1 MRNTVTSGL
10 SGDLLISFNRPYCRK
25 SFEKARDR
33 LAMVSHRRVHVLNH
47 GHSEVTTTLLRESS
61 VLGSW
66 TMTVSELSLHSDPG
80 YTPGKFSWL
89 HLAPLWRHS
98 ADRLPPQTDTSA
110 PNHSCG
116 RSSWKRCLQDH
127 TKHYLPTLLL
137 LVNIKVVFFFF
148 FFFGPHK
155 LLKLHFPTN
164 YTSST
169 HLAASPLIRNHVSGR
184 LKNASPII
192 SLINSWG
199 NYPTHL
205 GSKCSTMST
214 SLMLMLPVCSLLLG
228 R

>member
-10 SGDLLISFNRPYCRK
+10 SDDLLISFNRPYCRK

-61 VLGSW
+61 VLGSR
-66 TMTVSELSLHSDPG
+66 TMTVSELSPHSDPG
-80 YTPGKFSWL
+80 YTPGKFAWL

-137 LVNIKVVFFFF
+137 LVNIKVVFFFLF
-148 FFFGPHK
+148 FFWATQVVKVTFPY
-155 LLKLHFPTN
+155 KLHIQQ
-164 YTSST
+164 TSSSIAT
-169 HLAASPLIRNHVSGR
+169 H
-184 LKNASPII
+184 
-192 SLINSWG
+192 
-199 NYPTHL
+199 
-205 GSKCSTMST
+205 SKSCLWPPKECKSNNI
-214 SLMLMLPVCSLLLG
+214 PHQLL
-228 R
+228 RKWSDPFRF

>member
-61 VLGSW
+61 VLGSR

-137 LVNIKVVFFFF
+137 LVNIKVVFFFLF
-148 FFFGPHK
+148 FFWATQVVKVTFPY
-155 LLKLHFPTN
+155 KLHIQH
-164 YTSST
+164 TSSSIAT
-169 HLAASPLIRNHVSGR
+169 H
-184 LKNASPII
+184 
-192 SLINSWG
+192 
-199 NYPTHL
+199 
-205 GSKCSTMST
+205 SKSCLWPPKECKSNNI
-214 SLMLMLPVCSLLLG
+214 PHQLLRKLSDPF
-228 R
+228 RF

>member
-10 SGDLLISFNRPYCRK
+10 SDDLLISFNRPYCRK

-137 LVNIKVVFFFF
+137 LVNIKVVFFFLF
-148 FFFGPHK
+148 FFWATQVVKVTFPY
-155 LLKLHFPTN
+155 KLHIQH
-164 YTSST
+164 TSSRITT
-169 HLAASPLIRNHVSGR
+169 H
-184 LKNASPII
+184 
-192 SLINSWG
+192 
-199 NYPTHL
+199 
-205 GSKCSTMST
+205 SKSCLWPPKECKSNNI
-214 SLMLMLPVCSLLLG
+214 PHQLLRKLSDPF
-228 R
+228 RF

>member
-10 SGDLLISFNRPYCRK
+10 SDDLLISFNRPYCRK

-61 VLGSW
+61 VLGSR

-80 YTPGKFSWL
+80 YTPGKFAWL

-137 LVNIKVVFFFF
+137 LVNIKVVFFFLF
-148 FFFGPHK
+148 FFWATQVVKVTFPY
-155 LLKLHFPTN
+155 KLHIQH
-164 YTSST
+164 TSSSIAT
-169 HLAASPLIRNHVSGR
+169 H
-184 LKNASPII
+184 
-192 SLINSWG
+192 
-199 NYPTHL
+199 
-205 GSKCSTMST
+205 SKSCLWPPKECKSNNI
-214 SLMLMLPVCSLLLG
+214 PHQLLRKLSDPF
-228 R
+228 RF

>member
-10 SGDLLISFNRPYCRK
+10 SDDLLISFNRPYCRK

-33 LAMVSHRRVHVLNH
+33 LAMVSHRRIHVLNH

-61 VLGSW
+61 VLGSR

-98 ADRLPPQTDTSA
+98 ADRFPPQTDTSA

-137 LVNIKVVFFFF
+137 LVNIKVVFFFLF
-148 FFFGPHK
+148 FFWATQVVKVTFPY
-155 LLKLHFPTN
+155 KLHIQH
-164 YTSST
+164 TSSSIAT
-169 HLAASPLIRNHVSGR
+169 HLKSCLWPPKECKSNNIPHQ
-184 LKNASPII
+184 
-192 SLINSWG
+192 
-199 NYPTHL
+199 
-205 GSKCSTMST
+205 
-214 SLMLMLPVCSLLLG
+214 LLRKLSDPF
-228 R
+228 RF

>member
-80 YTPGKFSWL
+80 YTPGKFAWL

-137 LVNIKVVFFFF
+137 LVNIKVVFFFLF
-148 FFFGPHK
+148 FFWATQVVKVTFPY
-155 LLKLHFPTN
+155 KLHIQH
-164 YTSST
+164 TSSSIAT
-169 HLAASPLIRNHVSGR
+169 H
-184 LKNASPII
+184 
-192 SLINSWG
+192 
-199 NYPTHL
+199 
-205 GSKCSTMST
+205 SKSCLWPPKECKSNNI
-214 SLMLMLPVCSLLLG
+214 PHQLLRKLSDPF
-228 R
+228 RF

>member
-127 TKHYLPTLLL
+127 TQHYLPTLLL
-137 LVNIKVVFFFF
+137 LVNIKVVFFFLF
-148 FFFGPHK
+148 FFWATQVVKVTFPY
-155 LLKLHFPTN
+155 KLHIQH
-164 YTSST
+164 TSSSIAT
-169 HLAASPLIRNHVSGR
+169 H
-184 LKNASPII
+184 
-192 SLINSWG
+192 
-199 NYPTHL
+199 
-205 GSKCSTMST
+205 SKSCLWPPKECKSNNI
-214 SLMLMLPVCSLLLG
+214 PHQLL
-228 R
+228 RKWSDPFRF

>member
-10 SGDLLISFNRPYCRK
+10 SDDLLISFNRPYCRK

-137 LVNIKVVFFFF
+137 LVNIKVVFFFLF
-148 FFFGPHK
+148 FFWATQVVKVTFPY
-155 LLKLHFPTN
+155 KLHIQH
-164 YTSST
+164 TSSSIAT
-169 HLAASPLIRNHVSGR
+169 H
-184 LKNASPII
+184 
-192 SLINSWG
+192 
-199 NYPTHL
+199 
-205 GSKCSTMST
+205 SKSCLWPPKECKSNNI
-214 SLMLMLPVCSLLLG
+214 PHQLLRKLSDPF
-228 R
+228 RF

>member
-10 SGDLLISFNRPYCRK
+10 SDDLLISFNRPYCRK

-33 LAMVSHRRVHVLNH
+33 LAMVSHRRIHVLNH

-61 VLGSW
+61 VLGSR

-80 YTPGKFSWL
+80 YTPGKFAWL

-137 LVNIKVVFFFF
+137 LVNIKVVFFFLF
-148 FFFGPHK
+148 FFWATQVVKVTFPY
-155 LLKLHFPTN
+155 KLHIQH
-164 YTSST
+164 TSSSIAT
-169 HLAASPLIRNHVSGR
+169 H
-184 LKNASPII
+184 
-192 SLINSWG
+192 
-199 NYPTHL
+199 
-205 GSKCSTMST
+205 SKSCLWPPKECKSNNI
-214 SLMLMLPVCSLLLG
+214 PHQLLRKLSDPF
-228 R
+228 RF